1 MKLNIGTQVQ
11 ILDNSTWH
19 GLFAIVDDFVNI
31 DDNYNN
37 NIPVLYCVCR
47 PTEKYYVY
55 PDLEDMI
62 RVVGG
67 EMDIR
72 KSNKNNINNNYDIEN
87 ADTTCP
93 ICKNDNKRY
102 WLAFFYDKS
111 YLVCR
116 DCWYSE
122 LI

>member
-1 MKLNIGTQVQ
+1 MDKMKLNNKTKLSTGTQVQ
-11 ILDNSTWH
+11 ILDNSNWN
-19 GLFAIVDDFVNI
+19 GLFAIVDDIVDIDNNNI
-31 DDNYNN
+31 
-37 NIPVLYCVCR
+37 NIPVLYCVSK

-55 PDLEDMI
+55 PELEDKI
-62 RVVGG
+62 RIVGG
-67 EMDIR
+67 DID
-72 KSNKNNINNNYDIEN
+72 NNDYDIEN

-93 ICKNDNKRY
+93 ICKNSNKRC
-102 WLAFFYDKS
+102 WLAFFYDKT

>member
-1 MKLNIGTQVQ
+1 MNKIKLTIGTQVQ
-11 ILDNSTWH
+11 ILDNSNWH
-19 GLFAIVDDFVNI
+19 GLFAIVDEIVNI
-31 DDNYNN
+31 DNN
-37 NIPVLYCVCR
+37 NNINNNINIPVLYCVSK

-55 PDLEDMI
+55 HDLEDKI
-62 RVVGG
+62 RII
-67 EMDIR
+67 EKD
-72 KSNKNNINNNYDIEN
+72 NNNTNNNYNIEN

-102 WLAFFYDKS
+102 WLAFFYDKT